1 MEKFVFGAGEDDRKR
16 LLNFVDALQQF
27 LEKVI
32 NNGEYF
38 QPKFRDDYKK
48 AWMELNPNFS
58 ALKDGL
64 QRAETHTLL
73 AQGLLGTQL
82 NLKLA
87 VINHF
92 LGEFLLYGIE
102 IIGGHK
108 LLEKLLGVVGKLL
121 ANMATAVGTG
131 LAIHSFV
138 DFLVAMIKDDS

>member
-16 LLNFVDALQQF
+16 LLNFVDALQLF

-48 AWMELNPNFS
+48 TWIELNPNFS

-108 LLEKLLGVVGKLL
+108 LLERLLGVVSKLL

-131 LAIHSFV
+131 LAIQSFV
-138 DFLVAMIKDDS
+138 DFLVAMIKEDS